1 MKYSKG
7 ICWIGD
13 CKIPFEDTQN
23 PATNPK
29 YRLEGNYK
37 MPEKGQISEGSITK
51 FQSSLNEIDV
61 KGRFTPNLLVC
72 DDMLNDG
79 NITKKSNPKIT
90 PVGIGRGVIGNH
102 DGRKTIIKA
111 KEGMEMLR
119 SVGDGGSNSRFYD
132 LDKWFDKLIDSL

>member
-79 NITKKSNPKIT
+79 SVSKVQDNLKDTTKQY
-90 PVGIGRGVIGNH
+90 GGGNF
-102 DGRKTIIKA
+102 G
-111 KEGMEMLR
+111 
-119 SVGDGGSNSRFYD
+119 GGSVKNNFYFGDKGTNSRYYD
-132 LDKWFDKLIDSL
+132 LDKWFDKIIDSL